1 VKEMNYWTLILGL
14 EELSEEEY
22 HKLKTKE
29 D

>member
-1 VKEMNYWTLILGL
+1 MNYWTLILGL